1 MTFMERWLN
10 SLATVVIHGLRD
22 YYILHQAETILD
34 KHFPGEKRSALT
46 DIEKNASLVLQF
58 GHHLLADGWR
68 PTMPNFVQ
76 VGMS

>member
-1 MTFMERWLN
+1 M
-10 SLATVVIHGLRD
+10 HCLRN
-22 YYILHQAETILD
+22 YYILPQAEAVLD

-76 VGMS
+76 VGMPKQQFEEITLI